1 VTAPPNPDYP
11 VRLEIDYVERPSRL
25 STFLRGL
32 LVIPHLIVLTFVGI
46 ASLFAILAAWVAV
59 LFTGRFPRGLFDF
72 IVGVIRWGA
81 RVTAYMFLMTDR
93 YPPFALVDDPGYPVR
108 LEIDYPEQI
117 ENWRPLVNWLLVIP
131 FGYAASGLLF
141 AAYFVVMVAWF
152 AIVFTGRYPEGMF
165 DFVTIPLRW
174 SARHTAYFYFMVER
188 YPPFE
193 WA

>member
-1 VTAPPNPDYP
+1 MTASPNPDYP
-11 VRLEIDYVERPSRL
+11 VRLEIDYPERLNRL
-25 STFLRGL
+25 STFFRGL
-32 LVIPHLIVLTFVGI
+32 LAIPQLIALTFVGI
-46 ASLFAILAAWVAV
+46 GALFAIVIAWFAV

-81 RVTAYMFLMTDR
+81 RVNAYLFLMTDR
-93 YPPFALVDDPGYPVR
+93 YPPFSLADDPGYPVR
-108 LEIDYPEQI
+108 LEIDYPEHI

-131 FGYAASGLLF
+131 FGYASGGLLF
-141 AAYFVVMVAWF
+141 AAYFVVMTAWF

-174 SARHTAYFYFMVER
+174 SARHTAYFYFMTER

>member
-1 VTAPPNPDYP
+1 MTAPPNPDYP

-25 STFLRGL
+25 STFFRGL

-46 ASLFAILAAWVAV
+46 GSLFAILVAWFAV

-93 YPPFALVDDPGYPVR
+93 YPPFALADDPGYPVR
-108 LEIDYPEQI
+108 LEIDYPEHM

-165 DFVTIPLRW
+165 DFVTIPVRW
-174 SARHTAYFYFMVER
+174 SVRHTAYAYFMVDK